1 MQMRPE
7 KELRLKSV
15 MKISQSDA
23 DLIYLDLEGTILA
36 LAQMIWFEIQTSLRL
51 EMSFR
56 FESNLN
62 QT

>member
-15 MKISQSDA
+15 MKISQSD
-23 DLIYLDLEGTILA
+23 LIYLDLEGTILS
-36 LAQMIWFEIQTSLRL
+36 LAQMIWFKIQTSLRL

-62 QT
+62 QI